1 VFPAV
6 ADFVSKE
13 ETMAAPLEG
22 IKILDLTKLAPGP
35 HCTMILGDLGADIIR
50 VDEPGEPT
58 GRRAEQAGTAQV
70 KAPRPSSAPTNALG
84 RNKRS
89 IGLNLKSEPG
99 REIFLRLAQ
108 TADIVVEEFRPGV
121 AKRLGIDYEVLS
133 QRNPRLIYCAVTG
146 FGQTGPYRDLVG
158 HDLNYIAQAGA
169 LGLIGREDQLPT
181 IPLNLLA
188 DYAGGGMHAAIGV
201 LAALVARYQ
210 TGRGQYVDIAML
222 DGTMLLLAQ
231 ALSNFYNTNK
241 VPERGTTPGDGGAP
255 FYNIYETSDGK
266 LITIASME
274 PWFYANLC
282 RALGCAQF
290 IGGQYNRE
298 QWPEMFE
305 HFARAFK
312 TKTRDQWWEFL
323 TQADICT
330 GRMLTLDELEN
341 DPQIR
346 ARNMIV
352 EVETPSGET
361 VKQIGIS
368 VKLSDTPGSIRALAP
383 TLGQHTEA
391 ILEDLGY
398 SRQEVARW
406 RAEGAIR

>member
-1 VFPAV
+1 ME
-6 ADFVSKE
+6 K
-13 ETMAAPLEG
+13 TMAATAPLIG

-50 VDEPGEPT
+50 IEEPGEPT
-58 GRRAEQAGTAQV
+58 GRRAAQAATAQV
-70 KAPRPSSAPTNALG
+70 KAPRPSYAPTNAVA

-89 IGLNLKSEPG
+89 IGLNLKSEAG
-99 REIFLRLAQ
+99 REIFLRLARD
-108 TADIVVEEFRPGV
+108 ADVVVEEFRPGV

-133 QRNPRLIYCAVTG
+133 RLNPRLIYCAVTG
-146 FGQTGPYRDLVG
+146 FGQNGPYRDLVG

-169 LGLIGREDQLPT
+169 LGLIGRKGQMPT

-201 LAALVARYQ
+201 LAALVARHQ

-222 DGTMLLLAQ
+222 DGVMLLLAQ
-231 ALSNFYNTNK
+231 ALSTYFGNLK
-241 VPERGTTPGDGGAP
+241 IPERGTQPGDGGAP
-255 FYNIYETSDGK
+255 FYNIYETKDGR

-282 RALGCAQF
+282 RALNCEQF
-290 IGGQYNRE
+290 IGGQYDRDK
-298 QWPEMFE
+298 WPEMFE
-305 HFARAFK
+305 HFARTFK
-312 TKTRDQWWEFL
+312 TKTRDEWWDTL
-323 TQADICT
+323 TRADICV
-330 GRMLTLDELEN
+330 GRMLTLNELDS

-352 EVETPSGET
+352 EVETPAGET
-361 VKQIGIS
+361 VKQVGIS
-368 VKLSDTPGSIRALAP
+368 IKLSETPGSIRSLAP
-383 TLGQHTEA
+383 TLGQHTDA
-391 ILEDLGY
+391 ILADLGY
-398 SRQEVARW
+398 TTQDVARW